1 MNRMQHAYGEWLSV
15 VGTQGRFVAEAA
27 ADLLKQS
34 PFPARVMLA
43 AQIQQLKTE
52 RVHPTV
58 LQY

>member
-1 MNRMQHAYGEWLSV
+1 MQHAYGEWLSV